1 MMAGESTEELI
12 VRIDERVEAL
22 LNHTGDLEKRMRRVE
37 RWQAGIA
44 GLGLVVGVLIA
55 LDLAMRVVMGG

>member
-1 MMAGESTEELI
+1 MAGETTEELV
-12 VRIDERVEAL
+12 VRIDERVKKL
-22 LNHTGDLEKRMRRVE
+22 LNHTGDLEDRMRRVE

-55 LDLAMRVVMGG
+55 LDVIMRFME

>member
-1 MMAGESTEELI
+1 MAGETTEELV

-37 RWQAGIA
+37 RWQAGLA
-44 GLGLVVGVLIA
+44 GLGLVLGVLVG
-55 LDLAMRVVMGG
+55 LDVIMRFMG